1 MRGAKFSYPFFLIC
15 LIYIG
20 FCGFISEKQ
29 VYPRLGI
36 VSGLAQ
42 DSLAYASGFKMIGES
57 VPKLLSP
64 VLTDDQFNA
73 SLKKIKAAKCKVLSC
88 NLFFPPNIKI
98 AGPEVDEA
106 KVLTYTETVL
116 SRAGQAGVKFIVLGS
131 SGARSIPAGYN
142 IVKAKSDFV
151 ILAGKL
157 AQIAG
162 KYKVTILL
170 ENLETTETNFITSL
184 KSAAEIVREVNHP
197 NFRLNA
203 DIFHMMREG
212 ESPDEIIEAGD
223 LIGFSEVAEKQN
235 RSLPGVMGDDFKP
248 YLRALHK
255 INYKGFIFIEG
266 SIKNAAVEMPLAF
279 KYLSAQIAE
288 VYSEKKTD

>member
-1 MRGAKFSYPFFLIC
+1 MSITKSSYPAFVIC
-15 LIYIG
+15 LIYTI
-20 FCGFISEKQ
+20 FCGYISDKR

-42 DSLAYASGFKMIGES
+42 DSIAYASGFKMIGES

-64 VLTDDQFNA
+64 VLTDEQFKAN
-73 SLKKIKAAKCKVLSC
+73 LKKIGAARCKVLSC
-88 NLFFPPNIKI
+88 NLFFPSSMKI
-98 AGPEVDEA
+98 AGPEVDEV
-106 KVLTYTETVL
+106 KVLAYTETVL
-116 SRAGQAGVKFIVLGS
+116 ARAGQAGVKFIVLGS
-131 SGARSIPAGYN
+131 SGARRIPAGYDV
-142 IVKAKSDFV
+142 VKAKSDFV
-151 ILAGKL
+151 VLCKKL

-162 KYKVTILL
+162 KYQVIILL

-184 KSAAEIVREVNHP
+184 KSAAEIVSQVDHP

-212 ESPDEIIEAGD
+212 ESPNEIIEAGA

-266 SIKNAAVEMPLAF
+266 NIKNAATEMPVAF
-279 KYLSAQIAE
+279 QYLSAQIAA

>member
-1 MRGAKFSYPFFLIC
+1 MRIANYTFPVLFIC
-15 LIYIG
+15 LIYAI
-20 FCGFISEKQ
+20 FCGYISDKQ

-36 VSGLAQ
+36 VSGLAH

-64 VLTDDQFNA
+64 ALTDEQFKAN
-73 SLKKIKAAKCKVLSC
+73 LKKISSAKCKVLSC
-88 NLFFPPNIKI
+88 NLFFPSGMKI
-98 AGPEVDEA
+98 AGPDVDEE
-106 KVLTYTETVL
+106 KVLAYTETVL
-116 SRAGQAGVKFIVLGS
+116 SRAGRAGVKFIVLGS
-131 SGARSIPAGYN
+131 SGARRIPVDYDV
-142 IVKAKSDFV
+142 VKAKSDFV
-151 ILAGKL
+151 GLCKKL

-162 KYKVTILL
+162 KHKVTILL

-184 KSAAEIVREVNHP
+184 KSAAEMVTRVNHP

-212 ESPDEIIEAGD
+212 ESPNEIIEAGKW
-223 LIGFSEVAEKQN
+223 IAFSEVAEKQN

-266 SIKNAAVEMPLAF
+266 SIKNADNEIPLAF
-279 KYLSAQIAE
+279 EYLSAQIAA
-288 VYSEKKTD
+288 VYSER